1 MNSFYSNYQFE
12 NYEIDQEVECRG
24 GLCLSKTLIKEGHSD
39 PISQRFKDLVVPI
52 GLVLEN
58 RSTDLHNRFLNID
71 DGLLQP
77 VPEGMFEKFFSSMN
91 GQMEKAGK
99 MEKGSTSAKKTKKNR
114 K

>member
-1 MNSFYSNYQFE
+1 MASFYSNYQFE
-12 NYEIDQEVECRG
+12 NSEIDQEVECRG
-24 GLCLSKTLIKEGHSD
+24 GLCLSKVLIKEKHSD

-52 GLVLEN
+52 GVVLEN

-77 VPEGMFEKFFSSMN
+77 VPEGMFEQFFNSMN
-91 GQMEKAGK
+91 GK